1 MLWDVIHS
9 VASEAPPPGS
19 ASAQYTAKEESM
31 YIDYTPEQK
40 TLRDELRSY
49 FSTLMT
55 PERKAGI
62 RSLEGG
68 KIFRETVKQIGAD
81 GWLGVGWP
89 KEYGGRGL
97 TAVEQLIFF
106 DELRRAGAPLPFVTL
121 NTVGPA
127 IMEHGSEEQKQH
139 FLSLIL
145 KGEVHFAIGY
155 TEPDAGTDLA
165 ALKTS
170 AVRDGDEYVI
180 NGTKI
185 FTSGA
190 NDADYIW
197 LAARTDPEAGKHKG
211 ITIFIVDTTLPGF
224 DVSLIH
230 TVGGG
235 ATCMSYYNDVRVP
248 ASSIVGGE
256 NNGWRLITTQLN
268 HERVGLAAFGGVA
281 LKHLDDVLDWAK
293 GTLDEESRP
302 VAEKSFVRSALAE
315 AYARLEAMKVLNW
328 RMAWSLE
335 QGALD
340 FAQASAVK
348 VYGTETLIE
357 VYRLLL
363 DVVGESGVLRKGSP
377 GALLQG
383 DLELQFRACQINT
396 FGGGVNEIQ
405 REIVAAAGL
414 RMPRGPR

>member
-19 ASAQYTAKEESM
+19 ASARHTAKEESM
-31 YIDYTPEQK
+31 YIDYTSEQK
-40 TLRDELRSY
+40 TLRDELRGY